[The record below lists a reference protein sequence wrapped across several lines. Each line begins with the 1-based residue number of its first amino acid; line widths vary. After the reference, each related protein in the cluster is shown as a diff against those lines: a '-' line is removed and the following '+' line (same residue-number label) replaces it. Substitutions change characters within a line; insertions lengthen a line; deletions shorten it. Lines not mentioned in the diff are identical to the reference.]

1 MSPTHLRLAVVL
13 LGITGLAMSAPSME
27 VFDVE
32 GKAPKNHHMAT
43 LEKPSKLL
51 TDLRSFSTG
60 SARELMSKRPKRSSE
75 HHITDCIYMSSEEGD
90 YFHKATGAD
99 GTVCGAYIFTEP
111 DQNIEIY
118 INYMNVPCENGGLVV
133 VVDGWELNGEFFP
146 SPEDHP
152 RPMRTRLTELCG
164 QKKIKKVFVSSQNVA
179 LIQYRM
185 PARGSSFSFY
195 VRFIKNPNP
204 CNILFQTDDVY
215 TLRNYG
221 RKSNCSLSTLF
232 PATVTVAALDVGL
245 VPVGG
250 LSTGPRRA
258 AIIELET
265 GIVHKCQTRGLEDYV
280 QIGGSAGLDNNNLM
294 VADTVCGL
302 ASKPGNPILKNT
314 SVPNYV
320 YHQEHIKT
328 LKGYTCLSKYMTKHI
343 TRYLLYYK
351 PKCVNKLE

>member
-1 MSPTHLRLAVVL
+1 MSSGIQEVLLLL
-13 LGITGLAMSAPSME
+13 LGITGFAMTAPSTG
-27 VFDVE
+27 
-32 GKAPKNHHMAT
+32 GKIEQAQNSHHLVA

-51 TDLRSFSTG
+51 TDLPSFSTG
-60 SARELMSKRPKRSSE
+60 TAGELMSKRPKRSSE
-75 HHITDCIYMSSEEGD
+75 HHITDCIYMSSEEGE
-90 YFHKATGAD
+90 YFHKATAAD
-99 GTVCGAYIFTEP
+99 GSVCGAYIFTEP
-111 DQNIEIY
+111 DQNVEIY
-118 INYMNVPCENGGLVV
+118 INYLNVPCENGGLVV

-146 SPEDHP
+146 SREDHP

-245 VPVGG
+245 VPVA
-250 LSTGPRRA
+250 GPNSGSRRA
-258 AIIELET
+258 STIELET

-280 QIGGSAGLDNNNLM
+280 QIGGSPGLDNNNLM

-302 ASKPGNPILKNT
+302 ASKPGKH
-314 SVPNYV
+314 PNVIACDTTTVRLVSSGEYDNSITV
-320 YHQEHIKT
+320 YLRQLDEQDIN
-328 LKGYTCLSKYMTKHI
+328 GFMDVVCLPDEVQK
-343 TRYLLYYK
+343 
-351 PKCVNKLE
+351 